1 MTHYIP
7 AQAGAAAYLSPR
19 AYTARPLAPLIEAIN
34 IIGWQIDNGI
44 ARPMFATATYEFIE
58 ANYFIS
64 FPTFDKAVTTPD
76 HDHFSSLK
84 EWSLACMAVAEFGDA
99 E

>member
-34 IIGWQIDNGI
+34 IIGWQIENGI
-44 ARPMFATATYEFIE
+44 ARPMF
-58 ANYFIS
+58 
-64 FPTFDKAVTTPD
+64 VTRVD
-76 HDHFSSLK
+76 F
-84 EWSLACMAVAEFGDA
+84 
-99 E
+99 